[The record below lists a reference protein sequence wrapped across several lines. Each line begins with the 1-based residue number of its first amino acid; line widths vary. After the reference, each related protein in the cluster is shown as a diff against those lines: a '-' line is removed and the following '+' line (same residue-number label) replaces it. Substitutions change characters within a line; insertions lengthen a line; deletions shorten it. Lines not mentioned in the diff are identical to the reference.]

1 MHKSFGFEMK
11 TRMIGEED
19 WWEKTAEK
27 EVKFAGKTTRQRETS
42 KPQLKHGLKIASL
55 QADTMLR
62 VNIEKEIEAINCV
75 FQLHSIGWLYRIDE
89 INTLTKFP
97 NYYNYMIW
105 LDTSLYNE
113 SEY

>member
-1 MHKSFGFEMK
+1 M
-11 TRMIGEED
+11 
-19 WWEKTAEK
+19 KTAEK
-27 EVKFAGKTTRQRETS
+27 EELAGKTTQKRETS